1 MSNNTEVSKGSWK
14 KEVATYVIIIAVI
27 VGGVYGFHFGL
38 QAAMGTSTPIVVV
51 TSGSMHPTYWEGDIL
66 FVKHASSDHINVNDV
81 IVFFVVTPGLW
92 GLDPSIPVVH
102 RVIDKYEQNGQ
113 WYFITKGDN
122 PDTNPWP
129 DPEPIPYSNIIGKT
143 VFSIPRIGLF
153 ILWLRSVFGVG
164 GAQAL
169 LVFIIIIILV
179 ILIIDIALSARKEKE
194 QEETEDQKIQKAEGG
209 SEEGPGSQEL

>member
-1 MSNNTEVSKGSWK
+1 MAKNTEGSKESWK
-14 KEVATYVIIIAVI
+14 KEVATYAIIVVVI
-27 VGGVYGFHFGL
+27 VAGVYGFHFGL

-66 FVKHASSDHINVNDV
+66 FVRHVQPDQISVDEV

-92 GLDPSIPVVH
+92 GIDPSIPVVH
-102 RVIDKYEQNGQ
+102 RVIDKYQQNGD
-113 WYFITKGDN
+113 WYFRTKGDN
-122 PDTNPWP
+122 PDTNPLP

-153 ILWLRSVFGVG
+153 ILWLRAVFGVG

-169 LVFIIIIILV
+169 LIFVIIIVLV
-179 ILIIDIALSARKEKE
+179 ILIVDIVLSARKEKE
-194 QEETEDQKIQKAEGG
+194 QEGTEEEQKIEEGH
-209 SEEGPGSQEL
+209 SEERSEQSP

>member
-1 MSNNTEVSKGSWK
+1 
-14 KEVATYVIIIAVI
+14 
-27 VGGVYGFHFGL
+27 
-38 QAAMGTSTPIVVV
+38 
-51 TSGSMHPTYWEGDIL
+51 MHPTYWEGDIL
-66 FVKHASSDHINVNDV
+66 FVKYSSSDQINVNDV

-102 RVIDKYEQNGQ
+102 RVIEKYQQNGQ
-113 WYFITKGDN
+113 WYFRTQGDN
-122 PDTNPWP
+122 PVTNPSP

-169 LVFIIIIILV
+169 LVFIIIIVLV
-179 ILIIDIALSARKEKE
+179 ILIIDIVLSSRKEKGP
-194 QEETEDQKIQKAEGG
+194 QETEEQKIQEAEGE
-209 SEEGPGSQEL
+209 SEVEPSSERL